1 MLACAGVN
9 VRGCSCVH
17 RWGTELLRAEG
28 LERSMG
34 LLGAGTQCGGRR
46 DKSIHVVQAVPAH
59 SGQGRGGPRQEHH
72 AGHHNGEGRDWAA

>member
-1 MLACAGVN
+1 
-9 VRGCSCVH
+9 
-17 RWGTELLRAEG
+17 
-28 LERSMG
+28 MG